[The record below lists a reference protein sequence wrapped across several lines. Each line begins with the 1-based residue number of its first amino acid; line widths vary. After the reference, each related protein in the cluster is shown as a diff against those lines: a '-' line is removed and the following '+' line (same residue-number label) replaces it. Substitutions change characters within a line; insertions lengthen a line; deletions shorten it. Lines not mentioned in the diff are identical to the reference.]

1 MINLFY
7 NYRGSREVLTKRLK
21 SYTKKQHLTEH
32 NVEESEK
39 KYTDFYI
46 VIDFEATCEEPNP
59 PNFIHE
65 IIEFP
70 AVIIDADTLEIVSM
84 Y

>member
-1 MINLFY
+1 
-7 NYRGSREVLTKRLK
+7 
-21 SYTKKQHLTEH
+21 LTEH